1 MEPDNL
7 NKEQDQNSW
16 AVNAWT
22 LLSKL
27 RDQSPLIQCITNF
40 VSMDLMANTLL
51 SAGASPAMIHSI
63 EEIQDFTPHVH
74 ALCINVGTLSPAWLP
89 AMREAAQVANKAGK
103 PWVLDPVA
111 AGASSFRLKACLELV
126 GLKPSVIRGNGSEI
140 IALSKASIGAT
151 KGVDSSHESMD
162 AMEAAKVLGSVKWGH
177 SCCLRSRPQDVLSL
191 PLLLHLLPSIHRMHW
206 KQQLQHCLYFGI
218 AGEMGMAMAKGYQ
231 SMITLEDLY
240 KDDSEWAAWDCL
252 SSTSYT
258 MTILACYN
266 CSQRNY

>member
-151 KGVDSSHESMD
+151 KIALMSQWMQWKRRKSLAQSSGAIVAVSGAVDIITDGHRVVGAHNGSLHD
-162 AMEAAKVLGSVKWGH
+162 AKDHGHRMCCHCPYCCICCRRSIACIGSNSFSIVYILALLERWEWPWPKVL
-177 SCCLRSRPQDVLSL
+177 
-191 PLLLHLLPSIHRMHW
+191 LH
-206 KQQLQHCLYFGI
+206 
-218 AGEMGMAMAKGYQ
+218 
-231 SMITLEDLY
+231 
-240 KDDSEWAAWDCL
+240 
-252 SSTSYT
+252 
-258 MTILACYN
+258 
-266 CSQRNY
+266 